1 MHKSTISVEYYI
13 SQRAEVETK
22 LKMNFQVTSN
32 SQARKLADSGNI
44 RSELYNEVSDIIP
57 RSCFTEFMEA
67 KRKKHKRECVESV
80 PTLLECA
87 ESFKDCCGPE
97 LQPQLF
103 PDTFSNSLFFT
114 EDQIKLVYEKT
125 IGHSNCNEWKK

>member
-57 RSCFTEFMEA
+57 RSCFTEFMETE
-67 KRKKHKRECVESV
+67 RKKHKRKRVESV
-80 PTLLECA
+80 PTSLECA
-87 ESFKDCCGPE
+87 ESFKDCCDTE
-97 LQPQLF
+97 LEP
-103 PDTFSNSLFFT
+103 
-114 EDQIKLVYEKT
+114 
-125 IGHSNCNEWKK
+125 